1 MNIRHGRPR
10 AITPAKAGSM
20 GTALLLLSV
29 TAASAQSLPDG
40 AIHDWTGFFAGVTAG
55 AGYTQVRTTDTGAGP
70 AGAWIARGRFVDDE
84 GAGLLG
90 GVRTGYN
97 HAFGPL
103 VVGVEADISAA
114 SIHQRVEAFD
124 VFGETDIDWFAT
136 VRGRAG
142 MTLPSIEVPV
152 LVYGTGGLAVAG
164 VTHTIGDTSTIPFA
178 GLFGPNSEQSTRTGY
193 TVGAGAEIAVTDR
206 AVIGFEYLYTDLG
219 QTTVNGICVV
229 CFGGSTPGT
238 PFAFDFDTKLHTI
251 RANLTFKFGG

>member
-1 MNIRHGRPR
+1 MHTRHGRLR
-10 AITPAKAGSM
+10 AITPAKAGWT

-40 AIHDWTGFFAGVTAG
+40 AIHDWTGFFAGVT
-55 AGYTQVRTTDTGAGP
+55 

-103 VVGVEADISAA
+103 VVGVEADIGAA